1 METLFKKHKILI
13 SQVSTTIIRQQ
24 MNSIAWEKPLVS
36 IRGSRGVGKTTLMR
50 QYIRQK
56 YGANAGEALY
66 LVMDSMYFTNH
77 TLLEVAERF
86 HLVGGKHLFLDEVH
100 KYPTWSK
107 EIKEITD
114 LWPDLKITFT
124 GSSLLQILNADADL
138 SRRVLSYDMA
148 GLSFREF
155 LRFYKGI
162 ELPSYTLNEILDDA
176 DAICQQVCA
185 VCHPQVLFE
194 EYLRVGYYPFYDGD
208 EQDYY
213 SRIENVVSFIIDQE
227 MTQFCGVESAYTRKL
242 KAMLLFLANN
252 VPYDVSIAKLSSYL
266 EINKTTVL
274 SYLSSM
280 QKAELLNLLYTDN
293 KSVTKMQ
300 KPDKVYLHN
309 PNMHYALCTEGKI
322 GTIRECFVV
331 NQLSVAHVVEYCK
344 AQGDFK
350 IDGKITIEVGG
361 KDKSFDQIANIPD
374 SYVLAD
380 SMEFPIG
387 KKLPLW
393 LVGFLY

>member
-1 METLFKKHKILI
+1 
-13 SQVSTTIIRQQ
+13 
-24 MNSIAWEKPLVS
+24 MNDIKWEKQMVS

-56 YGANAGEALY
+56 YGVNAGEALY
-66 LVMDSMYFTNH
+66 CVMDSMYFTNH
-77 TLLEVAERF
+77 SLLDVAERF
-86 HLVGGKHLFLDEVH
+86 HLMGGKHLFLDEVH

-107 EIKEITD
+107 EIKEIVD
-114 LWPDLKITFT
+114 LWPDLRITFT

-138 SRRVLSYDMA
+138 SRRVLSYNMT

-155 LRFYKGI
+155 MQFYKGI
-162 ELPSYTLNEILDDA
+162 ELPCFTLEEVLNDA
-176 DAICQQVCA
+176 DNICQQVNR
-185 VCHPQVLFE
+185 VCHPQAFFE
-194 EYLRVGYYPFYDGD
+194 EYLRVGYYPFYDGN

-227 MTQFCGVESAYTRKL
+227 MTQFCGVDLAYTRKL
-242 KAMLLFLANN
+242 KAMLLFLSDN

-266 EINKTTVL
+266 EINKNTVL
-274 SYLSSM
+274 SYLAGM

-309 PNMHYALCTEGKI
+309 PNMHYALCSQEKV

-331 NQLSVAHVVEYCK
+331 NQLSSTCHTVEYGK
-344 AQGDFK
+344 NHGDFK
-350 IDGKITIEVGG
+350 VDGRITVEVGG
-361 KDKSFDQIANIPD
+361 KDKSFEQIAGVPD